1 MIKLKE
7 SDALGLCGINDGGM
21 IDLKNPEILC
31 VDFNLKITKRN
42 HVKKILNT
50 MKLVIH
56 NW

>member
-7 SDALGLCGINDGGM
+7 SDVLGLCGINDGGM
-21 IDLKNPEILC
+21 IDLKNPEILR

-56 NW
+56 N